1 MEEKRVWMNALLNVL
16 VILYFLFSG
25 DFEPTIKEIEERDK
39 IVSDLENYIC
49 QFFRGVTLKL
59 FGSSANGFGFQRS
72 DLDICLTFEGNPK
85 GQVCSL

>member
-1 MEEKRVWMNALLNVL
+1 MNGSMG
-16 VILYFLFSG
+16 IISFSG
-25 DFEPTIKEIEERDK
+25 DFEPTMQEIEERDK

-85 GQVCSL
+85 GQVSSLKKIS